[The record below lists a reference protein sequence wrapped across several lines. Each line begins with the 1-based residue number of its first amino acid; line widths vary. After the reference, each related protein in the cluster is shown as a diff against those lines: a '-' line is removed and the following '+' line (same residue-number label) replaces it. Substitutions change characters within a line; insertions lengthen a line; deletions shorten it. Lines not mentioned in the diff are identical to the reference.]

1 MVIRGVGNRA
11 QVSAEEFSILAC
23 YYLLAFLKIPAFRS
37 IATTTT
43 TTIITS
49 FSVSARNSINPKSKS
64 SSTGSAAVSEFLL
77 ITDSKNNWN
86 TKVRKRRNA
95 RKFVR
100 GFRAVSGCFR
110 GPNAFCKPLKPTPA
124 LENHAGSFRA
134 LVAAI

>member
-11 QVSAEEFSILAC
+11 QVSAEEFFSILVC

-37 IATTTT
+37 IATTT
-43 TTIITS
+43 TS

-134 LVAAI
+134 LVAAT